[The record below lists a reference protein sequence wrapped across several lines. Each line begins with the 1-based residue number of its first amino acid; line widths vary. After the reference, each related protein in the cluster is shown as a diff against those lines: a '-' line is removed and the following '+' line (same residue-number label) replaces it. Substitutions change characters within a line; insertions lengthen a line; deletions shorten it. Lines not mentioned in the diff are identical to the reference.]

1 MKVAEVGFAACAGR
15 AQSGGRE
22 GSTCA
27 GNGAHGGCVQL
38 LKDGKMMKQ
47 QTMPRRL
54 LCAVCAVV
62 LLVLAVPAAWAAEP
76 DADTAAPVQSL
87 TASEATEMQQADAA
101 VTALTDSADYAAMSA
116 ADRKAAALEQLDDL
130 VQQGLVAKGSIY
142 ADEENGMV
150 SFSYSCGALG
160 GVLVEDPDEENTP
173 FAPSELPA
181 VDLHEMSNAPQG
193 DLGSAMIYYAFDN
206 TVNSSR
212 YPYYSYMKG
221 FWTAMGLH
229 TRIDSTVT
237 VSDLKR
243 MNDYGL
249 CILSAHGSYYTYTSG
264 FLFKQTRTEPV
275 ILLTEES
282 DFYKDLYYGIDLLTH
297 RVIKINGL
305 YCITPSFFQAAYRGG
320 QLKDTVVLS
329 ETCEFLGVSGSLD
342 TSMADALL
350 AGGAK
355 AVAGYVNNVYTVY
368 SRSMLWDT
376 VNHLILGQTLQESV
390 QHSMDTYGADDL
402 VWYNAQGGK
411 RPHAAA
417 AYPLLFG
424 DVGVRLIEP
433 NAAPVPQVVQQAA

>member
-1 MKVAEVGFAACAGR
+1 MRIAQAHAARSFDKCRVNATNTLESISDEHELVVYDHDDDGAGE
-15 AQSGGRE
+15 AQSGQRDEQGE
-22 GSTCA
+22 QCET
-27 GNGAHGGCVQL
+27 GNGIRC
-38 LKDGKMMKQ
+38 
-47 QTMPRRL
+47 P
-54 LCAVCAVV
+54 
-62 LLVLAVPAAWAAEP
+62 E
-76 DADTAAPVQSL
+76 
-87 TASEATEMQQADAA
+87 
-101 VTALTDSADYAAMSA
+101 
-116 ADRKAAALEQLDDL
+116 
-130 VQQGLVAKGSIY
+130 
-142 ADEENGMV
+142 
-150 SFSYSCGALG
+150 
-160 GVLVEDPDEENTP
+160 
-173 FAPSELPA
+173 
-181 VDLHEMSNAPQG
+181 
-193 DLGSAMIYYAFDN
+193 
-206 TVNSSR
+206 
-212 YPYYSYMKG
+212 
-221 FWTAMGLH
+221 
-229 TRIDSTVT
+229 
-237 VSDLKR
+237 
-243 MNDYGL
+243 
-249 CILSAHGSYYTYTSG
+249 
-264 FLFKQTRTEPV
+264 
-275 ILLTEES
+275 
-282 DFYKDLYYGIDLLTH
+282 DLYYGIDLLTH

-305 YCITPSFFQAAYRGG
+305 YCITPSFFRAAYRGG

>member
-15 AQSGGRE
+15 ARSGGRE

-62 LLVLAVPAAWAAEP
+62 LLVSAVPAAWAAEP

-160 GVLVEDPDEENTP
+160 GILLEDPDEENT
-173 FAPSELPA
+173 AA
-181 VDLHEMSNAPQG
+181 DLQLAEAAQQTAQNG
-193 DLGSAMIYYAFDN
+193 TYGTAMLYYAFDD

-212 YPYYSYMKG
+212 YPNYAYMKSY
-221 FWTAMGLH
+221 WTSVGLD
-229 TRIDSTVT
+229 TKLDTTVT
-237 VSDLKR
+237 VADLRR
-243 MNDYGL
+243 MNNYDL
-249 CILSAHGSYYTYTSG
+249 CVLSTHGAYYTYEYG
-264 FLFKQTRTEPV
+264 WLWKRTATAPV
-275 ILLTEES
+275 LLLTEKS
-282 DFYKDLYYGIDLLTH
+282 TFWNDLRYGMDLLNH
-297 RVIKINGL
+297 RIIKVNG
-305 YCITPSFFQAAYRGG
+305 AY
-320 QLKDTVVLS
+320 
-329 ETCEFLGVSGSLD
+329 
-342 TSMADALL
+342 
-350 AGGAK
+350 
-355 AVAGYVNNVYTVY
+355 AVTA
-368 SRSMLWDT
+368 
-376 VNHLILGQTLQESV
+376 
-390 QHSMDTYGADDL
+390 
-402 VWYNAQGGK
+402 
-411 RPHAAA
+411 
-417 AYPLLFG
+417 
-424 DVGVRLIEP
+424 
-433 NAAPVPQVVQQAA
+433 

>member
-1 MKVAEVGFAACAGR
+1 MNWSLLASSYGAVF
-15 AQSGGRE
+15 
-22 GSTCA
+22 
-27 GNGAHGGCVQL
+27 GNVQ
-38 LKDGKMMKQ
+38 
-47 QTMPRRL
+47 
-54 LCAVCAVV
+54 V
-62 LLVLAVPAAWAAEP
+62 LLMTFL
-76 DADTAAPVQSL
+76 
-87 TASEATEMQQADAA
+87 
-101 VTALTDSADYAAMSA
+101 
-116 ADRKAAALEQLDDL
+116 
-130 VQQGLVAKGSIY
+130 
-142 ADEENGMV
+142 
-150 SFSYSCGALG
+150 GALG

-173 FAPSELPA
+173 FALSELPA

-229 TRIDSTVT
+229 TRIDTTVT

-305 YCITPSFFQAAYRGG
+305 YCITPSFFRAAYRGG

-376 VNHLILGQTLQESV
+376 VNYLILGQNIGQAV
-390 QHSMDTYGADDL
+390 AHAQATYGTDDL
-402 VWYNAQGGK
+402 VWYTAQGGK

-417 AYPLLFG
+417 AYTMLLG
-424 DVGVRLIEP
+424 DADAALPIIEEP
-433 NAAPVPQVVQQAA
+433 ADETPVQQAA

>member
-15 AQSGGRE
+15 ARSGGRE

-160 GVLVEDPDEENTP
+160 GILLEDPDEENT
-173 FAPSELPA
+173 AA
-181 VDLHEMSNAPQG
+181 DLQLAEAAQQTAQNG
-193 DLGSAMIYYAFDN
+193 TYGTAMLYYAFDD

-212 YPYYSYMKG
+212 YPNYAYMQSY
-221 FWTAMGLH
+221 WTSVGLD
-229 TRIDSTVT
+229 TKLDTTVT
-237 VSDLKR
+237 VADLRR
-243 MNDYGL
+243 MNNYDL
-249 CILSAHGSYYTYTSG
+249 CVLSTHGAYYTYEYG
-264 FLFKQTRTEPV
+264 WLWKRTATAPV
-275 ILLTEES
+275 LLLTEKS
-282 DFYKDLYYGIDLLTH
+282 TFWNDLRYGMDLLNH
-297 RVIKINGL
+297 RIIKVNGA
-305 YCITPSFFQAAYRGG
+305 YAVTAGFFRAAYRSGA
-320 QLKDTVVLS
+320 LKDTIILS
-329 ETCEFLGVSGSLD
+329 ETCEFYGKSGHLD

-350 AGGAK
+350 SGGA
-355 AVAGYVNNVYTVY
+355 ACVVGYVNNVYTVY
-368 SRSMLWDT
+368 SRSMLWATVNRLLAGDT
-376 VNHLILGQTLQESV
+376 VRKAVDFGLNL
-390 QHSMDTYGADDL
+390 YGADDII
-402 VWYNAQGGK
+402 WYNNQGGR
-411 RPHAAA
+411 RPHAVASFPVLSGNQNARLRAVQAA
-417 AYPLLFG
+417 A
-424 DVGVRLIEP
+424 DST
-433 NAAPVPQVVQQAA
+433 QQAA